1 MSHDQ
6 YYALLSIV
14 FLICVVVLFDRFHNS
29 RLWPKSL
36 LSETEVDRLVRIW
49 NACQES

>member
-14 FLICVVVLFDRFHNS
+14 FLICVVVLFDRMHNS
-29 RLWPKSL
+29 RLWPKYL
-36 LSETEVDRLVRIW
+36 LSENDVDRLVRIW

>member
-14 FLICVVVLFDRFHNS
+14 FLMCVVVLFDRLHNS